1 MPLKHNAI
9 AWTRLCTVAVM
20 LPLGACTEKVP
31 DIDPVAMAEDVRIVI
46 GGESFILPQ
55 VAIDRTWN
63 GGFQVWIGV
72 YGSTGELLKSRE
84 ICPLLTRQ
92 WSRSICESAFSP
104 LYQSLPDRLAI
115 MRPSAL
121 PIYGNAFLADTNQSK
136 YDVVA
141 GIQFSLEKANLAC
154 SNATS
159 IGHRFC
165 FAGIGL
171 DNGLIALWNAEDRS
185 NDNRMGKMVQS
196 FVKNAIGLTE
206 DFSTLDRDAV
216 KLRKPFA
223 PCFAGQPYDKKT
235 MARVQDYA
243 DLLTCTP
250 GQ

>member
-1 MPLKHNAI
+1 
-9 AWTRLCTVAVM
+9 M
-20 LPLGACTEKVP
+20 LSLSACTEKVP
-31 DIDPVAMAEDVRIVI
+31 DIDPIAMAEDVRIII

-63 GGFQVWIGV
+63 GGFQVWISV

-104 LYQSLPDRLAI
+104 LYQSLPNRLAI

-121 PIYGNAFLADTNQSK
+121 SIYGNAVLADTNQSK
-136 YDVVA
+136 YDVIS
-141 GIQFSLEKANLAC
+141 GIQFTVEQTNRAC

-159 IGHRFC
+159 NGHRFC

-171 DNGLIALWNAEDRS
+171 ENGLIAIWNAEDRS
-185 NDNRMGKMVQS
+185 NDNRMGQMVQS
-196 FVKNAIGLTE
+196 FVKHAIGLTE
-206 DFSTLDRDAV
+206 DFTALDRDAV
-216 KLRKPFA
+216 KLRNPLA
-223 PCFAGQPYDKKT
+223 PCFAGQPYDENT
-235 MARVQDYA
+235 MARVRDYS
-243 DLLTCTP
+243 DLLTCSS